1 MARSSLSTRT
11 RTSRRRSASSSM
23 KGATRS
29 NRSRPPRLHERAA
42 QVRRHRLADPRP
54 RSASHTP
61 ARGANPARAPAPPC
75 APARDLAARSLIA
88 ETSRRPARPRGSD
101 GPVRPADL
109 DALLALAACARD
121 FGFARPVISAEQTS
135 VRIKQGWHPLL
146 RLVVSQA
153 VPNDFSLGEG
163 GGRLVL
169 LTGPNASGKTVYLR
183 TAAIIVFLAQ
193 IGSFVPGA
201 RSRVKTPARMREWR
215 SRETVCGAQPRA
227 LSSVYPTRSTR
238 A

>member
-1 MARSSLSTRT
+1 MRRDPIDPDRPVYTSARRRYGDIASRIRDLEAHLIRQLEA
-11 RTSRRRSASSSM
+11 RILRELPLLRARPPEISRRD
-23 KGATRS
+23 
-29 NRSRPPRLHERAA
+29 L
-42 QVRRHRLADPRP
+42 LLPRP
-54 RSASHTP
+54 RA
-61 ARGANPARAPAPPC
+61 
-75 APARDLAARSLIA
+75 D
-88 ETSRRPARPRGSD
+88 RRVHVAVTVQS
-101 GPVRPADL
+101 VLADL